1 MSIELIVVLTIFALL
16 AALNVVI
23 VVKYKKKMKLTFEN
37 FANEYS
43 DRFLDILTGVVTIL
57 SVNKDK
63 FESEEAYEKA
73 VIEAATKEIIDTYT
87 DTVDPRY
94 AKIFNQE
101 LIERILTDI
110 VNRCDILGTKKDKI
124 E

>member
-1 MSIELIVVLTIFALL
+1 MPIELIVILTIFALL

-57 SVNKDK
+57 SVSKDR

-73 VIEAATKEIIDTYT
+73 VIEAATLEIIDTYT
-87 DTVDPRY
+87 ETVDPKY

-110 VNRCDILGTKKDKI
+110 VNRCDLLGTKKDKI
-124 E
+124 D

>member
-1 MSIELIVVLTIFALL
+1 MPIELIVVLTIFALL
-16 AALNVVI
+16 ATLNVVI

-43 DRFLDILTGVVTIL
+43 DQFLDILIGVITIL
-57 SVNKDK
+57 SVNKDR
-63 FESEEAYEKA
+63 FESEEAYKKA
-73 VIEAATKEIIDTYT
+73 VIETAALEIIDTYT
-87 DTVDPRY
+87 DTIDYRY

-101 LIERILTDI
+101 LIERVLTDI
-110 VNRCDILGTKKDKI
+110 VDRCDLIGTKKDKI

>member
-87 DTVDPRY
+87 ETVDPRY

-110 VNRCDILGTKKDKI
+110 VNRCDLLGTKKDKI

>member
-73 VIEAATKEIIDTYT
+73 VIEAATQEIIDTYT
-87 DTVDPRY
+87 ETVDPRY

-110 VNRCDILGTKKDKI
+110 VNRCDLLGTKKDKI

>member
-73 VIEAATKEIIDTYT
+73 VIEAATLEIIDTYT
-87 DTVDPRY
+87 ETVDPRY

-110 VNRCDILGTKKDKI
+110 VNRCDLLGTKKDKI

>member
-1 MSIELIVVLTIFALL
+1 MPIELIVVLTIFALL
-16 AALNVVI
+16 ATLNVVI

-43 DRFLDILTGVVTIL
+43 DQFLDILTGVITIL
-57 SVNKDK
+57 SVNKDR
-63 FESEEAYEKA
+63 FESEEAYKKA
-73 VIEAATKEIIDTYT
+73 VIETAALEIIDTYT
-87 DTVDPRY
+87 DTIDYRY

-101 LIERILTDI
+101 LIERVLTDI
-110 VNRCDILGTKKDKI
+110 VDRCDLIGTKKDKI

>member
-1 MSIELIVVLTIFALL
+1 
-16 AALNVVI
+16 
-23 VVKYKKKMKLTFEN
+23 
-37 FANEYS
+37 
-43 DRFLDILTGVVTIL
+43 VVTIL

-87 DTVDPRY
+87 ETVDPRY

-110 VNRCDILGTKKDKI
+110 VNRCDLLGTKKDKI

>member
-73 VIEAATKEIIDTYT
+73 IIEAATLEIIDTYAE
-87 DTVDPRY
+87 TVDPRY

-110 VNRCDILGTKKDKI
+110 VNRCDLLGTKKDKI